1 MKWQKKLKNKSEV
14 VTKKEDYT
22 LLLNGVECNS
32 EFMSYI
38 MQRYSCP
45 WFFAITAKSSQ
56 KNVA

>member
-1 MKWQKKLKNKSEV
+1 M
-14 VTKKEDYT
+14 VTKKENT
-22 LLLNGVECNS
+22 LYSLFGVESTS

-56 KNVA
+56 KKNVA